1 MKYWRN
7 WWHILTI
14 NVSSYSQEHIQ
25 YLVDYTYKNFNT
37 GLEAWYLY
45 HIICVTSFMLYS
57 GDLKSD
63 LVWISNGPKQVGLQM
78 VWISNG
84 IWNPEAQPF
93 EIRTNG
99 RHFVKNH
106 LKSGQKR
113 PDFEWLIA
121 KARPFENRTIWN
133 PTFKKS
139 GFQMFPD
146 FKWSDFRSP
155 LYLKP
160 CLRYCHAKY
169 RHFHQSQTICH
180 FL

>member
-1 MKYWRN
+1 MLLAVKKIRK
-7 WWHILTI
+7 LFAKQ
-14 NVSSYSQEHIQ
+14 YSGKRIS
-25 YLVDYTYKNFNT
+25 NFNIKRSMFCLN
-37 GLEAWYLY
+37 GYR
-45 HIICVTSFMLYS
+45 YS

-155 LYLKP
+155 LYLLP
-160 CLRYCHAKY
+160 NTL
-169 RHFHQSQTICH
+169 
-180 FL
+180 

>member
-1 MKYWRN
+1 
-7 WWHILTI
+7 
-14 NVSSYSQEHIQ
+14 
-25 YLVDYTYKNFNT
+25 
-37 GLEAWYLY
+37 
-45 HIICVTSFMLYS
+45 
-57 GDLKSD
+57 
-63 LVWISNGPKQVGLQM
+63 M

-155 LYLKP
+155 LYSLFICGCP
-160 CLRYCHAKY
+160 LPSTLVGSYFFYVMAPAGLLFLLFLH
-169 RHFHQSQTICH
+169 HNSQSLLIIFVHWTQLLGILNTWYKLHVMKLYDVITHVCRPIIP
-180 FL
+180 FYSEL